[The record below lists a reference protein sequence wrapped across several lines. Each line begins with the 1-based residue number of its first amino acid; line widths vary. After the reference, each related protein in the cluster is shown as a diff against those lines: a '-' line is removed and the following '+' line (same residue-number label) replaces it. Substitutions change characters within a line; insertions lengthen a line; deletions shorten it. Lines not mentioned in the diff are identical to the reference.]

1 MFTDAYFI
9 GLCIEWFLY
18 GLYSGIFAIYL
29 QRPQNKSRTASII
42 FYALCVLYV
51 LSTVNIV
58 IDLVANIPVTEKLE
72 SFTLYIPILQ
82 TILNGCCDFLA
93 QCILIYRCWIVWG
106 QTISVVIVPSFLAIT
121 FLVTWL
127 AAAGA
132 TSFVQGQ
139 LLDTSWGGPPMVI
152 TSLTLSM
159 TVNTLVTG
167 LIVFKIFKVFLQ
179 VKAATAS
186 VERTL
191 GTTAGGSNLRHV
203 IFIIIES
210 GMALLAVQLA
220 RFVLYVLYN
229 LPSESESASDAY
241 FIFITINE
249 MFNGITPT
257 IILLRVSM
265 RLSFYD
271 KESFIEAAGS
281 LRFNN
286 PQIDQNTHQRIGQE
300 RSEDISFNN
309 PSNDPNTVHRMGR
322 STIQDLGEES
332 ESY

>member
-1 MFTDAYFI
+1 MFTASDAYYFI

-18 GLYSGIFAIYL
+18 GLYSGIFAMYL

-51 LSTVNIV
+51 LSTVNVV
-58 IDLVANIPVTEKLE
+58 IDLVANIPVTGKYYLQLE

-139 LLDTSWGGPPMVI
+139 LLETSWGGPPMVI
-152 TSLTLSM
+152 TSFTLSM

-179 VKAATAS
+179 VKAATTS
-186 VERTL
+186 VERIL
-191 GTTAGGSNLRHV
+191 GTTAGGTNLRHV

-220 RFVLYVLYN
+220 RFVFYVLYN
-229 LPSESESASDAY
+229 LPSESESTSDAY

-286 PQIDQNTHQRIGQE
+286 P
-300 RSEDISFNN
+300 
-309 PSNDPNTVHRMGR
+309 SNDPNTVQRMGR
-322 STIQDLGEES
+322 STIQDLGEDS
-332 ESY
+332 ESD